1 MFIVTLKRFEPSLR
15 EKERSTNNDDDD
27 DDDDVDDDDDTDW
40 SAFPLWD
47 KYSLDT
53 SEGSETKYLRVEAT
67 KAAVA

>member
-15 EKERSTNNDDDD
+15 EKERSTHSDVDD
-27 DDDDVDDDDDTDW
+27 DDDDDTDW